1 MCSRVNDVLIS
12 GVDCSAGCWGSGEI
26 KVSRH
31 QFAVENK
38 AEAVFVGW
46 AKAAKDVV
54 MALNSDIALK
64 LPDQNLGLAFV
75 RPAAGLVAS
84 HQWAKRA

>member
-1 MCSRVNDVLIS
+1 MFQFPELIVQRVVGGVERSRSHVTQVCCGEQS
-12 GVDCSAGCWGSGEI
+12 RGCFC
-26 KVSRH
+26 R
-31 QFAVENK
+31 
-38 AEAVFVGW
+38 VG
-46 AKAAKDVV
+46 KAAKDVV
-54 MALNSDIALK
+54 MVLNSDIALK

>member
-1 MCSRVNDVLIS
+1 MFQFLELIVQRVVGGVERSTSHVTQVCCGEQSR
-12 GVDCSAGCWGSGEI
+12 GCFC
-26 KVSRH
+26 R
-31 QFAVENK
+31 
-38 AEAVFVGW
+38 VG
-46 AKAAKDVV
+46 KAAKDVV
-54 MALNSDIALK
+54 MVLNSDIALK